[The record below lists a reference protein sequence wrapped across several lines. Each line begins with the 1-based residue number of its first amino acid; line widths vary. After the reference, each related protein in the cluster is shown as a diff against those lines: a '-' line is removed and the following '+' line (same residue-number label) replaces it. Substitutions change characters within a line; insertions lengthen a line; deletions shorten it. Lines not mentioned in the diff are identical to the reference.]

1 MRDALLDFDTIHSDK
16 AFESHALKLFAYQ
29 YDQNTTYRSY
39 CDLINVHVSDVLE
52 VTDIPFLPIQFFK
65 THTLNSFPSDPAI
78 IFRSSKTTGQTASQ
92 HAVHDLTLYIKSF
105 EKGFAHFYGNIEDY
119 VLLALLPSYLE
130 RNDSSLVFMTDHLI
144 KKTKRA
150 ESGFYLD
157 DWDALRAKL
166 DTLEKLGQKTILLG
180 VSFALLEGA
189 ENYHW
194 NLKNTIIMETG
205 GMKGMRKEWV
215 RTELH
220 QKLQNSYGV
229 DQIHSEYGMTELLS
243 QAYSTSEGIFRT
255 PPWMRV
261 LTRSLEDPFELLL
274 NEKTG
279 GLNII
284 DLANVDSCAFIATQD
299 LGRVYSDNRF
309 EVLGRFDHAEI
320 RGCNLMAL

>member
-144 KKTKRA
+144 KKTKHA

-215 RTELH
+215 RTALH

>member
-180 VSFALLEGA
+180 VSFALLEG
-189 ENYHW
+189 E
-194 NLKNTIIMETG
+194 KNGFVQHCI
-205 GMKGMRKEWV
+205 K
-215 RTELH
+215 
-220 QKLQNSYGV
+220 N
-229 DQIHSEYGMTELLS
+229 
-243 QAYSTSEGIFRT
+243 FRT
-255 PPWMRV
+255 PM
-261 LTRSLEDPFELLL
+261 E
-274 NEKTG
+274 
-279 GLNII
+279 
-284 DLANVDSCAFIATQD
+284 
-299 LGRVYSDNRF
+299 
-309 EVLGRFDHAEI
+309 
-320 RGCNLMAL
+320 